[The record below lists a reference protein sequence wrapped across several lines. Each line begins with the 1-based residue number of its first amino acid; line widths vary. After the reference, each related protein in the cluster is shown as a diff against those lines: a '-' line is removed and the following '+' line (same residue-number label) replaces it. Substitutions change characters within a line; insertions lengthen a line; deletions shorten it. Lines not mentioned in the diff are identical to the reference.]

1 MEKSYLCIDLKSF
14 YASVECVERGLDPFE
29 VNLVV
34 ADPTRRGAITLA
46 ATPAIKKLGVPSRGR
61 IYEIPK
67 GIEYICAPPRMSL
80 YMTYSAKIYSI
91 YLRYLSKEDIHVY
104 SIDECFMDVTDYL
117 SLYDMSAKEM
127 AVGLMDA
134 VMKEAHFKIPS
145 TTDYNGVYKGKYID
159 FEAKETKSV
168 TSFNLNNIHKH
179 QIIHL
184 KRIVEHG
191 GIGFLIIRFT
201 VLNKT
206 YLIEVNKILE
216 YIDNHNR
223 KSIPL
228 DYIENF
234 GYIIVDKYNP
244 IVDYL
249 EIVDK
254 LILKENKYVE
264 E

>member
-1 MEKSYLCIDLKSF
+1 MNY
-14 YASVECVERGLDPFE
+14 
-29 VNLVV
+29 
-34 ADPTRRGAITLA
+34 
-46 ATPAIKKLGVPSRGR
+46 
-61 IYEIPK
+61 PK
-67 GIEYICAPPRMSL
+67 GTKKTINNNINKSVNYKNRGMNLEKMINDTNLYYIEMKKAYIYKKPTPIKL
-80 YMTYSAKIYSI
+80 VKVDYKKKKI
-91 YLRYLSKEDIHVY
+91 E
-104 SIDECFMDVTDYL
+104 
-117 SLYDMSAKEM
+117 
-127 AVGLMDA
+127 
-134 VMKEAHFKIPS
+134 EAYFEKPS
-145 TTDYNGVYKGKYID
+145 TTDYNGIYKGKYID

-184 KRIVEHG
+184 KKIVEHG